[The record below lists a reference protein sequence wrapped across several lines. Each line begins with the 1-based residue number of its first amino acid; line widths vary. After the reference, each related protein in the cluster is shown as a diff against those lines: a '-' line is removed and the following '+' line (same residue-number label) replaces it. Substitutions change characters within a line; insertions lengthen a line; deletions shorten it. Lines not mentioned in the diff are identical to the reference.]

1 MKFKSIELEN
11 FGPYFGSNKLNLS
24 TSETAPVILIHG
36 ENERGKTSLLHAF
49 RWGLYGKTKNNIG
62 NLINEINF
70 FDLITFILLP
80 LIILLPFFLLAF
92 NRKFR
97 ILEVFKNLKI
107 SDSKEHSEK
116 LKKVMEKNDFEIINR
131 SDDVQKILS

>member
-70 FDLITFILLP
+70 GNWDARDTNQEFTTSVTLVIETEDDEITLKRSFNSIL
-80 LIILLPFFLLAF
+80 
-92 NRKFR
+92 
-97 ILEVFKNLKI
+97 
-107 SDSKEHSEK
+107 KESEK
-116 LKKVMEKNDFEIINR
+116 FAVRTSET
-131 SDDVQKILS
+131 Q